1 MEKSIGGQKMKKY
14 VLYGSGWEAEKF
26 MYRFEARDEIDYVID
41 GYHKGTFH
49 GMPIYNIDSAPDD
62 LSDHMILIA
71 AEVDSYY
78 AIEEILRNRNLNSY
92 YWTRAISGNDKRKK
106 VIINCNCHR
115 LVYQNYLYNS
125 RDFNERYEIVDV
137 PQTNAYPAEV
147 LTSAQCG
154 GGVFPEGILEN
165 CDVYIH
171 QDIRAE
177 NKYSYYL
184 SDEYI
189 VPRLKKSCLSI
200 TVPNFVGFG
209 EPYYITVDSKEGR
222 NKTVA
227 KNRNIVPWNTDF
239 LIDKAYESFHTLRQI
254 KEFVLNE
261 DAYSNEKILDMYK
274 NKIMKLKEREKGWDI
289 KISSFMEEN
298 YKIKKL
304 FYDIDHPTNDLMIE
318 VCRKLGQKM
327 ELDDWNTV
335 LLDSDLGW
343 REQIVW
349 PCVKKALGLQ
359 WEDSTVRNNGKHF
372 FMRLSDGQLSIDEY
386 IRQYIYWQHGKYV
399 D

>member
-1 MEKSIGGQKMKKY
+1 MKKY

-78 AIEEILRNRNLNSY
+78 AIEEILRNRKLNSY

-154 GGVFPEGILEN
+154 GGGYFL
-165 CDVYIH
+165 
-171 QDIRAE
+171 RA
-177 NKYSYYL
+177 
-184 SDEYI
+184 
-189 VPRLKKSCLSI
+189 
-200 TVPNFVGFG
+200 F
-209 EPYYITVDSKEGR
+209 
-222 NKTVA
+222 
-227 KNRNIVPWNTDF
+227 
-239 LIDKAYESFHTLRQI
+239 
-254 KEFVLNE
+254 
-261 DAYSNEKILDMYK
+261 
-274 NKIMKLKEREKGWDI
+274 
-289 KISSFMEEN
+289 
-298 YKIKKL
+298 
-304 FYDIDHPTNDLMIE
+304 
-318 VCRKLGQKM
+318 
-327 ELDDWNTV
+327 
-335 LLDSDLGW
+335 
-343 REQIVW
+343 
-349 PCVKKALGLQ
+349 
-359 WEDSTVRNNGKHF
+359 
-372 FMRLSDGQLSIDEY
+372 
-386 IRQYIYWQHGKYV
+386 
-399 D
+399 